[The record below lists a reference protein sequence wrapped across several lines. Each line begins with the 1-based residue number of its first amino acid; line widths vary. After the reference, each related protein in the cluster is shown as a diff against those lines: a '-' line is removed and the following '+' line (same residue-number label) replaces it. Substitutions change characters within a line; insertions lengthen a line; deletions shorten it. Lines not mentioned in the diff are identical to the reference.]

1 MGEADERSLYQEIGG
16 AAGVEDV
23 VAGLYQRTMADE
35 TLAPFFADRAIEVIV
50 AHQRELIAGALGGPA
65 AYAGRSLRD
74 AHAGMA
80 IEPEHVHAL
89 TTHLVDALSACGVA
103 PSATDRVAAVITR
116 LWYAKQWPREATD
129 DPPAPS

>member
-1 MGEADERSLYQEIGG
+1 VGEAELSLYEEIGG

-23 VAGLYQRTMADE
+23 VAGLYQRTMADDV
-35 TLAPFFADRAIEVIV
+35 LAPFFAGRSVDVIV
-50 AHQRELIAGALGGPA
+50 AHQRELIAGALGGPS

-80 IEPEHVHAL
+80 IEPEHFHAL

-103 PSATDRVAAVITR
+103 PSATDRVTAVITR
-116 LWYAKQWPREATD
+116 LWYAQQWPDGAD
-129 DPPAPS
+129 DGSPAQI

>member
-1 MGEADERSLYQEIGG
+1 VGEADELSLYEEIGG

-35 TLAPFFADRAIEVIV
+35 TLAPFFADRSMDVIV
-50 AHQRELIAGALGGPA
+50 AHQHELIAGALGGPS

-80 IEPEHVHAL
+80 IEPAHFHAL
-89 TTHLVDALSACGVA
+89 TVHLVDALSACGVA
-103 PSATDRVAAVITR
+103 PSATDRVTAVITR
-116 LWYAKQWPREATD
+116 LWYAQQWPHEAD
-129 DPPAPS
+129 DGPPAPS